1 MIIEEDFLCTMPI
14 NDMMAGV
21 SQTGSL
27 ETPHN
32 RKEELTDKLAGKNT
46 IMNKTLSI
54 KQEKSFNYTKQS
66 NQNSL
71 QNQTKEK
78 MIEHK
83 SSQTVRINYQL
94 VNSEQWLG
102 NNAQTSLSNNS
113 SPSQVFKAV
122 ASADSS
128 KNEIE
133 TRTFQI
139 RMKQDELEAEYEAS
153 KEGNVIDFIKKLVYN
168 DMNGDLTQFSSQ

>member
-1 MIIEEDFLCTMPI
+1 M
-14 NDMMAGV
+14 
-21 SQTGSL
+21 
-27 ETPHN
+27 
-32 RKEELTDKLAGKNT
+32 
-46 IMNKTLSI
+46 
-54 KQEKSFNYTKQS
+54 
-66 NQNSL
+66 
-71 QNQTKEK
+71 
-78 MIEHK
+78 
-83 SSQTVRINYQL
+83 
-94 VNSEQWLG
+94 
-102 NNAQTSLSNNS
+102 
-113 SPSQVFKAV
+113 FKAV